1 MERKDMVIIALSI
14 AFLISFIGFIATS
27 VKVARITGEK
37 SEFMMKIRETEN
49 LTADL
54 NKNITDLR
62 AMLGKAEQEKND
74 IKEKLQEASQ
84 EKPEDAVQSPR

>member
-14 AFLISFIGFIATS
+14 AFLIAFIGFITMF
-27 VKVARITGEK
+27 VKVGKITGEK

-49 LTADL
+49 LTSDL
-54 NKNITDLR
+54 NKNISDLR
-62 AMLGKAEQEKND
+62 AMLGKAEQEKNE

-84 EKPEDAVQSPR
+84 EKPEDAVQAPR